1 MMEDH
6 RKLLVLYGS
15 QTGTAQAVAERIGRE
30 AKRLHFQVNS
40 KSHSMKICNTLLTFF
55 TMFEN
60 HRKSL
65 IQHDERSE
73 LRLHFEWTKVH

>member
-30 AKRLHFQVNS
+30 AKRLHFQVFLNNFQ
-40 KSHSMKICNTLLTFF
+40 KI
-55 TMFEN
+55 
-60 HRKSL
+60 
-65 IQHDERSE
+65 
-73 LRLHFEWTKVH
+73 LHFDQFEYFLIRIEGYS

>member
-30 AKRLHFQVNS
+30 AKRLHFQVFLNNFQ
-40 KSHSMKICNTLLTFF
+40 KILLF
-55 TMFEN
+55 
-60 HRKSL
+60 RP
-65 IQHDERSE
+65 I
-73 LRLHFEWTKVH
+73 

>member
-40 KSHSMKICNTLLTFF
+40 KIQIFSYLNFLLY
-55 TMFEN
+55 
-60 HRKSL
+60 
-65 IQHDERSE
+65 D
-73 LRLHFEWTKVH
+73 